1 MDSFLLAAQ
10 LLLAAV
16 FAFAGA
22 AKLFDLPGS
31 RRALVEFG
39 VPERA
44 APVAGLLLPL
54 AELAIAVALVLHPTA
69 RWAGLAAFILL
80 LAFIGGIANAMRRG
94 RAPDCNCFGQVHSAP
109 AGSSTLARNGV
120 LAVLAAIV
128 AWQGPAPAI
137 DTWVA
142 DRTGAELLAIGLAL
156 VVLAAAAWALRR
168 WSQQRARRRAIAAAI
183 STPDPGPEGLPVGT
197 PAPSFAL
204 PDVRGGTQ
212 TLESLRARGRPV
224 MIEFMDLSCAP
235 CRELLPAVAR
245 WQTSL
250 AERVTI
256 AIITGGSVDERSE
269 WDRYGVANVLL
280 DNSGELYAAYRAQG
294 TPKAFGIW
302 QDGSIAA
309 APAGGMHMP
318 EVLMRIL
325 LRGGPPAPEGTRAGA
340 ATSVADGNGT
350 AALPVVVRVEPG
362 RA

>member
-10 LLLAAV
+10 LVLAAV
-16 FAFAGA
+16 FALAGVT
-22 AKLFDLPGS
+22 KLLDVNGS

-54 AELAIAVALVLHPTA
+54 TELAIAVALVLHPTA
-69 RWAGLAAFILL
+69 QWAGLAAFILL
-80 LAFIGGIANAMRRG
+80 GAFIGGIANAMRRG

-109 AGSSTLARNGV
+109 AGRSTLARNAV
-120 LAVLAAIV
+120 LALLAAIV

-137 DTWVA
+137 DTWVG

-168 WSQQRARRRAIAAAI
+168 LSAQRARRRVIAAAI

-197 PAPSFAL
+197 PAPGFEL
-204 PDVRGGTQ
+204 QDVRGGTQ

-224 MIEFMDLSCAP
+224 MIEFMDLACAP
-235 CRELLPAVAR
+235 CRELLPFVAR
-245 WQTSL
+245 WQTAL
-250 AERVTI
+250 AERLTI
-256 AIITGGSVDERSE
+256 AIVTTGSVEQRSE
-269 WDRYGVANVLL
+269 WESYGVGNVLL

-318 EVLMRIL
+318 EVLIRIL
-325 LRGGPPAPEGTRAGA
+325 LRGAPPAADDTRASA
-340 ATSVADGNGT
+340 PMSVAADT
-350 AALPVVVRVEPG
+350 PSAPVVVRLEPG

>member
-1 MDSFLLAAQ
+1 MDSLLLAAQ

-16 FAFAGA
+16 FAFAGV

-54 AELAIAVALVLHPTA
+54 AELAIAVGLVLHPTA

-109 AGSSTLARNGV
+109 AGRSTLARNGV

-142 DRTGAELLAIGLAL
+142 DRTGAELLAIGVAL
-156 VVLAAAAWALRR
+156 LVLAAAAWALRR
-168 WSQQRARRRAIAAAI
+168 WSDERARRRAVAATI
-183 STPDPGPEGLPVGT
+183 SAPDAGPEGLPVGT

-224 MIEFMDLSCAP
+224 MIEFMDLACTP
-235 CRELLPAVAR
+235 CRELLPFVER
-245 WQTSL
+245 WQAAL

-256 AIITGGSVDERSE
+256 AIITTGSVDDRSE

-280 DNSGELYAAYRAQG
+280 DNSGELYEAYRAQG

-325 LRGGPPAPEGTRAGA
+325 LRGRPPAPEGTRASA
-340 ATSVADGNGT
+340 PTSVADGNGT
-350 AALPVVVRVEPG
+350 PALPVVVRVEPG

>member
-10 LLLAAV
+10 LVLAAV
-16 FAFAGA
+16 FALAGVT
-22 AKLFDLPGS
+22 KLLDLNGS

-54 AELAIAVALVLHPTA
+54 TELAIAVALVLHPTA

-80 LAFIGGIANAMRRG
+80 AAFIGGVANAMRRG
-94 RAPDCNCFGQVHSAP
+94 RAPGCNCFGQVHSAP
-109 AGSSTLARNGV
+109 AGRSTLAPDGG
-120 LAVLAAIV
+120 LAPLAAIV

-168 WSQQRARRRAIAAAI
+168 WSHKRARRRAIAAAV
-183 STPDPGPEGLPVGT
+183 STPDSGPGGLPVGT
-197 PAPSFAL
+197 PAPGFAL
-204 PDVRGGTQ
+204 PDIQGGTQ
-212 TLESLRARGRPV
+212 TLESLRGLGRPV

-235 CRELLPAVAR
+235 CRELLPFVAR
-245 WQTSL
+245 WQTAL

-256 AIITGGSVDERSE
+256 AIVTSGSVDERSE
-269 WDRYGVANVLL
+269 WDNYGVANVLL
-280 DNSGELYAAYRAQG
+280 DNSGELYVAYRAQG
-294 TPKAFGIW
+294 TPEAFGIW

-318 EVLMRIL
+318 EVLIRIL
-325 LRGGPPAPEGTRAGA
+325 LRGAPPAVEDARASA
-340 ATSVADGNGT
+340 PMSVAADAP
-350 AALPVVVRVEPG
+350 AAPV
-362 RA
+362 